1 MSQPCCAGKI
11 RLTRPDTEKRE
22 PEPTE
27 ATSTPVPLLD
37 LRRQYL
43 TIRDDV
49 RKAIDHICETQH
61 LILGEEVESFE
72 REVAAYTGVS
82 ECVSCASGTDALW
95 LALAAAG
102 VQAGNSVITTPFT
115 FFASA
120 STIIRCGARPI
131 FIDVEPG
138 TLNLDPIKV
147 RAYLEAGGA
156 SVKAIMPVHIYGQCA
171 DMDAFSDMAREF
183 KIPIIEDAAQ
193 AFGATWRGKRAGAL
207 GTAAGF
213 SFYPTKNL
221 SAFGDGGCIT
231 TEDPQIAARIRKLR
245 NHGSEQRYYHEEI
258 GWNSRLDGIQA
269 AVLRVKMKHIDEWNA
284 RRRELASTY
293 DRLFQDA
300 GLAHPR
306 STTATLADS
315 DRPVRLLSTSPQ
327 ASHIFHQ
334 YVVRVQRRDE
344 LRKFLTDRKIGSEIY
359 YPVPLHLQQCFTY
372 LGYGHGDLP
381 ESESAAQDVLALPV
395 FPELRADEQ
404 QRVVQAIAEFY
415 S

>member
-1 MSQPCCAGKI
+1 
-11 RLTRPDTEKRE
+11 LTRPDTEKGKIESAE
-22 PEPTE
+22 PV
-27 ATSTPVPLLD
+27 ASPVPLLD

-49 RKAIDHICETQH
+49 RNAIDHICETQH

-72 REVAAYTGVS
+72 RQVAAYTGVA

-138 TLNLDPIKV
+138 TLNLDPAKV

-156 SVKAIMPVHIYGQCA
+156 SVKAIMPVHLYGQCT
-171 DMDAFSDMAREF
+171 DMDAFSDISREF

-207 GTAAGF
+207 GKAAGF

-221 SAFGDGGCIT
+221 SAFGDGGCVT
-231 TEDPQIAARIRKLR
+231 TDDPDVAARVRKLR
-245 NHGSEQRYYHEEI
+245 NHGSERRYYHEEI
-258 GWNSRLDGIQA
+258 GWNSRLDAIQA
-269 AVLRVKMKHIDEWNA
+269 AVLRVKMKHIDQWNA
-284 RRRELASTY
+284 RRREVASTY
-293 DRLFQDA
+293 DRLFQES
-300 GLAHPR
+300 GLAYAR
-306 STTATLADS
+306 STTATLAAS

-327 ASHIFHQ
+327 AAHIFHQ
-334 YVVRVQRRDE
+334 YVVRVPKRDE
-344 LRKFLTDRKIGSEIY
+344 LRQFLADRKIGSEIY

-372 LGYGHGDLP
+372 LGYGPGDLP
-381 ESESAAQDVLALPV
+381 ESESAAQNVLALPV
-395 FPELRADEQ
+395 FPELRDEEQ

>member
-1 MSQPCCAGKI
+1 MNVADSA
-11 RLTRPDTEKRE
+11 
-22 PEPTE
+22 
-27 ATSTPVPLLD
+27 ATPVPLLD

-72 REVAAYTGVS
+72 HEVATYTGVA

-102 VQAGNSVITTPFT
+102 VEAGDTVITTPFT
-115 FFASA
+115 FFATA

-138 TLNLDPIKV
+138 TLNLDAAKV
-147 RAYLEAGGA
+147 REYLRAGGS
-156 SVKAIMPVHIYGQCA
+156 SVKAIMPVHLYGQCT
-171 DMDAFSDMAREF
+171 DMDAFSDIAREF
-183 KIPIIEDAAQ
+183 KLAIVEDAAQ

-207 GTAAGF
+207 GTVAGF

-221 SAFGDGGCIT
+221 SAFGDGGCVT
-231 TEDPQIAARIRKLR
+231 TDDPQIAARIRRLR
-245 NHGSEQRYYHEEI
+245 NHGSERRYYHEEI
-258 GWNSRLDGIQA
+258 GWNSRLDAMQA
-269 AVLRVKMKHIDEWNA
+269 AVLRVKMKHIDKWNA
-284 RRRELASTY
+284 RRREIASKY
-293 DRLFQDA
+293 DQLFQEA
-300 GLAHPR
+300 GLADARPNGK
-306 STTATLADS
+306 SLTT

-327 ASHIFHQ
+327 AAHIFHQ
-334 YVVRVQRRDE
+334 YVVRVPKRDE

-372 LGYGHGDLP
+372 LGYGPGDLP
-381 ESESAAQDVLALPV
+381 VSEAAARHVLALPV
-395 FPELRADEQ
+395 FPELREDEQ
-404 QRVVQAIAEFY
+404 QRVVQAIAAFY